1 MSTAVALFAKAP
13 EAGRVKTRMSPPL
26 SPEDAARV
34 ALGCIEISLRR
45 FVPAVEAPFTLF
57 LDGAPGDRIME
68 LARAGHVAIVPQ
80 AAGGLGVRLQAAF
93 ASLRAQGHDAVVA
106 IGSDSPTLDPARIRE
121 AVTALET
128 HDVALGPCEDG
139 GYYLIGVRGNRPE
152 IFEDIPWSTPEVA
165 RATRRRA
172 LALGLA
178 VRELP
183 EWYDVDDLPSL
194 ERAIA
199 DVESDFRT
207 LIELPA
213 LRG

>member
-1 MSTAVALFAKAP
+1 MSSAVALFAKAP

-34 ALGCIEISLRR
+34 ALGCLEISLRR
-45 FVPAVEAPFTLF
+45 FVPAVDAPFTLF
-57 LDGAPGDRIME
+57 LDGAPGDHILE
-68 LARAGHVAIVPQ
+68 LARSGHVAIVPQ
-80 AAGGLGVRLQAAF
+80 IDGGLGQRLQAAF
-93 ASLRAQGHDAVVA
+93 ASLRAQGHDTVVA

-121 AVTALET
+121 AVASLET

-139 GYYLIGVRGNRPE
+139 GYYLIGVRGDRPE
-152 IFEDIPWSTPEVA
+152 IFEDIPWSTPGVT

-172 LALGLA
+172 ATLGLT

-194 ERAIA
+194 TRAIA
-199 DVESDFRT
+199 DVQSDYRT